1 MVGCREVDNETP
13 SSIEVAEFF
22 DRGFT
27 APEGFFSNELDTI
40 NKLILL
46 PDFWSSHGSKYQYFI
61 ILGYDVITLR
71 VTDFSEKTA
80 TCVFGFE
87 VWCLCIFRHGE
98 LVSIFQW
105 CLPRQSSD
113 SKQ

>member
-46 PDFWSSHGSKYQYFI
+46 PDF
-61 ILGYDVITLR
+61 
-71 VTDFSEKTA
+71 
-80 TCVFGFE
+80 
-87 VWCLCIFRHGE
+87 
-98 LVSIFQW
+98 
-105 CLPRQSSD
+105 
-113 SKQ
+113 